1 MNDTDILHPIEK
13 AILGELR
20 SGRPLNF
27 DVLASTANLNIDQ
40 LRRGIERLKFKGYIH
55 VRESSK
61 IIISLGPNGLD
72 SIVKG
77 LPERR
82 LINALK
88 DGYKDL
94 NSIKK
99 AGLLDGRDLEAA
111 VNKAKIQNRWIE
123 QSTREAGDRIFI
135 LNESA
140 EQSSQE
146 EMLIERIGNH
156 QGIQVSDL
164 SAEEVNALNL
174 LRKRPNFVNEI
185 NHKDIQLEVT
195 PSGLQMLDRAD
206 LSAKLPSKLTDIP
219 IDVISPVSSV
229 YPGRTHPLTDLIEE
243 IKEIFVS
250 LGFTEIE
257 GETIQPAF
265 WNFDALFIPQ
275 DHPAREM
282 QDTFYLKDMKRIDMA
297 RSRQIQEVSQTHS
310 KWWNYDW
317 DLAMSERLVLRT
329 HTTPVTLRFL
339 ADNGIENARIFSVGK
354 VFRNEKMSYK
364 HLVEFSQVEG
374 VVTGS
379 NVSLT
384 DLMGLQTE
392 FYKKLG
398 IKRVK
403 FWPTYF
409 PYTEPSLQSMIFN
422 DNLDKWVELFGM
434 GIFRPQVTE
443 PLGIKNPVL
452 AWGGGIE
459 RIAML
464 RLGLSDVREI
474 YNNKLNWLRKIA
486 KCRL

>member
-13 AILGELR
+13 VILGELR
-20 SGRPLNF
+20 SGRPLSL
-27 DVLASTANLNIDQ
+27 DAMASTTGLKIDQ
-40 LRRGIERLKFKGYIH
+40 LRRGIERLKLKGCIH
-55 VRESSK
+55 VREFSK
-61 IIISLGPNGLD
+61 TIISLGSNGLEAID
-72 SIVKG
+72 KG
-77 LPERR
+77 MPERR

-88 DGYKDL
+88 AGYKDL
-94 NSIKK
+94 KSIKK
-99 AGLLDGRDLEAA
+99 SGLLDGRDLEAA
-111 VNKAKIQNRWIE
+111 VNKAKIQNRWIK
-123 QSTREAGDRIFI
+123 QSTAEAGDRIFI

-140 EQSSQE
+140 DQTSQE
-146 EMLIERIGNH
+146 EKLIERISK
-156 QGIQVSDL
+156 QSIQISDL
-164 SAEEVNALNL
+164 SQEELNALNL

-195 PSGLQMLDRAD
+195 PLGLQVYDRTD
-206 LSAKLPSKLTDIP
+206 LLPKLSSKLNDIP
-219 IDVISPVSSV
+219 IDVISRVSSA

-282 QDTFYLKDMKRIDMA
+282 QDTFYLKDMKRIDTA
-297 RSRQIQEVSQTHS
+297 RSQQIQGVSQTHN
-310 KWWNYDW
+310 KWWNYTW
-317 DLAMSERLVLRT
+317 DLAKSERLVLRT
-329 HTTPVTLRFL
+329 HTTPVTLRYL
-339 ADNGIENARIFSVGK
+339 ADNGTENARIFSIGK

-409 PYTEPSLQSMIFN
+409 PYTEPSLQTMIFN
-422 DNLDKWVELFGM
+422 DNLDRWVELFGM

-443 PLGIKNPVL
+443 PLGIINPVL

-464 RLGLSDVREI
+464 RFGLSDVREI
-474 YNNKLNWLRKIA
+474 YNNKLDWLRKIA
-486 KCRL
+486 KCPL

>member
-13 AILGELR
+13 VILGELR
-20 SGRPLNF
+20 SGRPLSL
-27 DVLASTANLNIDQ
+27 DALASTTGLKIDQ
-40 LRRGIERLKFKGYIH
+40 LRRGIERLKLKGCIH
-55 VRESSK
+55 VREFSK
-61 IIISLGPNGLD
+61 TIISLGSNGLEAID
-72 SIVKG
+72 KG
-77 LPERR
+77 MPERR

-88 DGYKDL
+88 AGYKDL
-94 NSIKK
+94 KSIKK
-99 AGLLDGRDLEAA
+99 SGLLDGRDLEAA
-111 VNKAKIQNRWIE
+111 VNKAKIQNRWIK
-123 QSTREAGDRIFI
+123 QSTAEAGDRIFI

-140 EQSSQE
+140 DQTSQE
-146 EMLIERIGNH
+146 EKLIERISK
-156 QGIQVSDL
+156 QSIQISDL
-164 SAEEVNALNL
+164 SQEELNALNL

-195 PSGLQMLDRAD
+195 PLGLQVYDRTD
-206 LSAKLPSKLTDIP
+206 LLPKLSSKLNDIP
-219 IDVISPVSSV
+219 IDVISRVSSA

-282 QDTFYLKDMKRIDMA
+282 QDTFYLKDMKRIDTA
-297 RSRQIQEVSQTHS
+297 RSQQIQGVSQTHN
-310 KWWNYDW
+310 KWWNYTW
-317 DLAMSERLVLRT
+317 DLAKSERLVLRT
-329 HTTPVTLRFL
+329 HTTPVTLRYL
-339 ADNGIENARIFSVGK
+339 ADNGTENARIFSIGK

-422 DNLDKWVELFGM
+422 DNLDRWVELFGM

-443 PLGIKNPVL
+443 PLGIINPVL

-464 RLGLSDVREI
+464 RFGLSDVREI
-474 YNNKLNWLRKIA
+474 YNNKLDWLRKIA
-486 KCRL
+486 KCPL

>member
-13 AILGELR
+13 VILGELR
-20 SGRPLNF
+20 SGRPLSL
-27 DVLASTANLNIDQ
+27 DVMASKTGLNIDQ
-40 LRRGIERLKFKGYIH
+40 LRRGIERLKFKGCIH
-55 VRESSK
+55 VRELSK
-61 IIISLGPNGLD
+61 TIISLGSNGLEA
-72 SIVKG
+72 INKG
-77 LPERR
+77 MPERR

-88 DGYKDL
+88 AGYKDL
-94 NSIKK
+94 KSIKK
-99 AGLLDGRDLEAA
+99 SGLLDGRDLEAA
-111 VNKAKIQNRWIE
+111 VNKAKIQNRWIK
-123 QSTREAGDRIFI
+123 QSTAEAGDRIFI

-140 EQSSQE
+140 DQTSQE
-146 EMLIERIGNH
+146 EKLIERISK
-156 QGIQVSDL
+156 QSIQISDL
-164 SAEEVNALNL
+164 SQEELNALNL
-174 LRKRPNFVNEI
+174 LRKRPNFVNEV

-195 PSGLQMLDRAD
+195 PLGLQVYDRTD
-206 LSAKLPSKLTDIP
+206 LLPKLSSKLRDIP
-219 IDVISPVSSV
+219 IDVISRVSSA

-282 QDTFYLKDMKRIDMA
+282 QDTFYLKDMKRIDTA
-297 RSRQIQEVSQTHS
+297 RSQQIQGVSQTHN
-310 KWWNYDW
+310 KWWNYTW
-317 DLAMSERLVLRT
+317 DLAKSERLVLRT
-329 HTTPVTLRFL
+329 HTTPVTLRYL
-339 ADNGIENARIFSVGK
+339 ADNGTENARIFSIGK

-422 DNLDKWVELFGM
+422 DNLDRWVELFGM

-443 PLGIKNPVL
+443 PLGIMNPVL

-464 RLGLSDVREI
+464 RFGLSDVREI
-474 YNNKLNWLRKIA
+474 YNNKLDWLRKIA
-486 KCRL
+486 KCQL

>member
-13 AILGELR
+13 VILGELR
-20 SGRPLNF
+20 SGRPLSL
-27 DVLASTANLNIDQ
+27 DVMASTTGLNIDQ
-40 LRRGIERLKFKGYIH
+40 LRRGIERLKFKGCIH
-55 VRESSK
+55 VRELSK
-61 IIISLGPNGLD
+61 TIISLGSNGLEA
-72 SIVKG
+72 INKG
-77 LPERR
+77 MPERR

-88 DGYKDL
+88 AGYKDL
-94 NSIKK
+94 KSIKK
-99 AGLLDGRDLEAA
+99 SGLLDGRDLEAA
-111 VNKAKIQNRWIE
+111 VNKAKIQNRWIK
-123 QSTREAGDRIFI
+123 QSTAEAGDRIFI

-140 EQSSQE
+140 DQTSQE
-146 EMLIERIGNH
+146 EKLIERISK
-156 QGIQVSDL
+156 QSIQISDL
-164 SAEEVNALNL
+164 SQEELNALNL

-195 PSGLQMLDRAD
+195 PLGLQVYDRTD
-206 LSAKLPSKLTDIP
+206 LLPKLSSKLNDIP
-219 IDVISPVSSV
+219 IDVISRVSSV

-282 QDTFYLKDMKRIDMA
+282 QDTFYLKDMKRIDTA
-297 RSRQIQEVSQTHS
+297 RSQQIQGVSQTHN
-310 KWWNYDW
+310 KWWNYTW
-317 DLAMSERLVLRT
+317 DLAKSERLVLRT
-329 HTTPVTLRFL
+329 HTTPVTLRYL
-339 ADNGIENARIFSVGK
+339 ADNGTENARIFSIGK

-422 DNLDKWVELFGM
+422 DNLDRWVELFGM

-443 PLGIKNPVL
+443 PLGIINPVL

-464 RLGLSDVREI
+464 RFGLSDVREI
-474 YNNKLNWLRKIA
+474 YNNKLDWLRKIA
-486 KCRL
+486 KCQL

>member
-13 AILGELR
+13 VILGELR
-20 SGRPLNF
+20 SGRPLSL
-27 DVLASTANLNIDQ
+27 DAMASTTGLKIDQ
-40 LRRGIERLKFKGYIH
+40 LRRGIERLKLKGCIH
-55 VRESSK
+55 VREFSK
-61 IIISLGPNGLD
+61 TIISLGSNGLEAID
-72 SIVKG
+72 KG
-77 LPERR
+77 MPERR

-88 DGYKDL
+88 AGYKDL
-94 NSIKK
+94 KSIKK
-99 AGLLDGRDLEAA
+99 SGLLDGRDLEAA
-111 VNKAKIQNRWIE
+111 VNKAKIQNRWIK
-123 QSTREAGDRIFI
+123 QSTAEAGDRIFI

-140 EQSSQE
+140 DQTSQE
-146 EMLIERIGNH
+146 EKLIERISK
-156 QGIQVSDL
+156 QSIQISDL
-164 SAEEVNALNL
+164 SQEELNALNL

-195 PSGLQMLDRAD
+195 PLGLQVYDRTD
-206 LSAKLPSKLTDIP
+206 LLPKLSSKLNDIP
-219 IDVISPVSSV
+219 IDVISRVSSA

-282 QDTFYLKDMKRIDMA
+282 QDTFYLKDMKRIDTA
-297 RSRQIQEVSQTHS
+297 RSQQIQGVSQTHN
-310 KWWNYDW
+310 KWWNYTW
-317 DLAMSERLVLRT
+317 DLAKSERLVLRT
-329 HTTPVTLRFL
+329 HTTPVTLRYL
-339 ADNGIENARIFSVGK
+339 ADNGTENARIFSIGK

-422 DNLDKWVELFGM
+422 DNLDRWVELFGM

-443 PLGIKNPVL
+443 PLGIINPVL

-464 RLGLSDVREI
+464 RFGLNDVREI
-474 YNNKLNWLRKIA
+474 YNNKLDWLRKIA
-486 KCRL
+486 KCPL

>member
-13 AILGELR
+13 VILGELR
-20 SGRPLNF
+20 SGRPLSL
-27 DVLASTANLNIDQ
+27 DVMASTTGLNIDQ
-40 LRRGIERLKFKGYIH
+40 LRRGIERLKFKGCIN
-55 VRESSK
+55 VREFSK
-61 IIISLGPNGLD
+61 TIISLGSNGLEA
-72 SIVKG
+72 INKG
-77 LPERR
+77 MPERR

-88 DGYKDL
+88 AGYKDL
-94 NSIKK
+94 KSIKK
-99 AGLLDGRDLEAA
+99 SGLLDGRDLEAA
-111 VNKAKIQNRWIE
+111 VNKAKIQNRWIK
-123 QSTREAGDRIFI
+123 QSTAEAGDRIFI

-140 EQSSQE
+140 DQTSQE
-146 EMLIERIGNH
+146 EKLIERISK
-156 QGIQVSDL
+156 QSIQISDL
-164 SAEEVNALNL
+164 SQEELNALNL

-195 PSGLQMLDRAD
+195 PLGLQVYDRTD
-206 LSAKLPSKLTDIP
+206 LLPKLSSKLNDIP
-219 IDVISPVSSV
+219 IDVISRVSSV

-282 QDTFYLKDMKRIDMA
+282 QDTFYLKDMKRIDTA
-297 RSRQIQEVSQTHS
+297 RSQQIQGVSQTHN
-310 KWWNYDW
+310 KWWNYTW
-317 DLAMSERLVLRT
+317 DLAKSERLVLRT
-329 HTTPVTLRFL
+329 HTTPVTLRYL
-339 ADNGIENARIFSVGK
+339 ADNGTENARIFSIGK

-422 DNLDKWVELFGM
+422 DNLDRWVELFGM

-443 PLGIKNPVL
+443 PLGIINPVL

-464 RLGLSDVREI
+464 RFGLSDVREI
-474 YNNKLNWLRKIA
+474 YNNKLDWLRKIA
-486 KCRL
+486 KCQL

>member
-13 AILGELR
+13 VILGELR
-20 SGRPLNF
+20 SGRPLSL
-27 DVLASTANLNIDQ
+27 DVMVSTTGLNIDQ
-40 LRRGIERLKFKGYIH
+40 LRRGIERLKFKGFIH
-55 VRESSK
+55 VREFSK
-61 IIISLGPNGLD
+61 TIISLGSNGLEAID
-72 SIVKG
+72 KG
-77 LPERR
+77 MPERR

-88 DGYKDL
+88 AGYKDL
-94 NSIKK
+94 KSIKK
-99 AGLLDGRDLEAA
+99 SGLLDGRDLEAA
-111 VNKAKIQNRWIE
+111 VNKAKIQNRWIK
-123 QSTREAGDRIFI
+123 QSTAEAGDRIFI

-140 EQSSQE
+140 DQASQE
-146 EMLIERIGNH
+146 EKLIERISK
-156 QGIQVSDL
+156 QSIQISDL
-164 SAEEVNALNL
+164 SQEELSALNL

-195 PSGLQMLDRAD
+195 PSGLQVYDRTD
-206 LSAKLPSKLTDIP
+206 LLPKLSSKLNDIP
-219 IDVISPVSSV
+219 IDVISRVSSV

-282 QDTFYLKDMKRIDMA
+282 QDTFYLKDMKRIDTA
-297 RSRQIQEVSQTHS
+297 RSQQIQGVSQTHN
-310 KWWNYDW
+310 KWWNYTW
-317 DLAMSERLVLRT
+317 DLAKSERLVLRT
-329 HTTPVTLRFL
+329 HTTPVTLRYL
-339 ADNGIENARIFSVGK
+339 ADNGTENARIFSIGK

-422 DNLDKWVELFGM
+422 DNLDRWVELFGM
-434 GIFRPQVTE
+434 GIFRPQVTK
-443 PLGIKNPVL
+443 PLGIINSVL

-464 RLGLSDVREI
+464 RFGLSDVREI
-474 YNNKLNWLRKIA
+474 YNNKLDWLRKIA
-486 KCRL
+486 KCQL

>member
-13 AILGELR
+13 VILGELR
-20 SGRPLNF
+20 SGRPLSL
-27 DVLASTANLNIDQ
+27 DVMVSTTGLNIDQ
-40 LRRGIERLKFKGYIH
+40 LRRGIERLKFKGFIH
-55 VRESSK
+55 VREFSK
-61 IIISLGPNGLD
+61 TIISLGSNGLEAID
-72 SIVKG
+72 KG
-77 LPERR
+77 MPERR

-88 DGYKDL
+88 AGYKDL
-94 NSIKK
+94 KSIKK
-99 AGLLDGRDLEAA
+99 SGLLDGRDLEAA
-111 VNKAKIQNRWIE
+111 VNKAKIQNRWIK
-123 QSTREAGDRIFI
+123 QSTAEAGDRIFI

-140 EQSSQE
+140 DQTSQE
-146 EMLIERIGNH
+146 EKLIERISK
-156 QGIQVSDL
+156 QSIQISDL
-164 SAEEVNALNL
+164 SQEELNALNL

-195 PSGLQMLDRAD
+195 PLGLQVYDRTD
-206 LSAKLPSKLTDIP
+206 LLPKLSSKLNDIP
-219 IDVISPVSSV
+219 IDVISRVSSV

-282 QDTFYLKDMKRIDMA
+282 QDTFYLKDMKRIDTA
-297 RSRQIQEVSQTHS
+297 RSQQIQGVSQTHN
-310 KWWNYDW
+310 KWWNYTW
-317 DLAMSERLVLRT
+317 DLAKSERLVLRT
-329 HTTPVTLRFL
+329 HTTPVTLRYL
-339 ADNGIENARIFSVGK
+339 ADNGTENARIFSIGK

-422 DNLDKWVELFGM
+422 DNLDRWVELFGM
-434 GIFRPQVTE
+434 GIFRPQVTK
-443 PLGIKNPVL
+443 PLGIINPVL

-464 RLGLSDVREI
+464 RFGLSDVREI
-474 YNNKLNWLRKIA
+474 YNNKLDWLRKIA
-486 KCRL
+486 KCQL

>member
-13 AILGELR
+13 VILGELR
-20 SGRPLNF
+20 SGRPLSL
-27 DVLASTANLNIDQ
+27 DALASTTGLKIDQ
-40 LRRGIERLKFKGYIH
+40 LRRGIERLKLKGCIH
-55 VRESSK
+55 VREFSK
-61 IIISLGPNGLD
+61 TIISLGSNGLEAID
-72 SIVKG
+72 KG
-77 LPERR
+77 MPERR

-88 DGYKDL
+88 AGYKDL
-94 NSIKK
+94 KSIKK
-99 AGLLDGRDLEAA
+99 SGLLDGRDLEAA
-111 VNKAKIQNRWIE
+111 VNKAKIQNRWIK
-123 QSTREAGDRIFI
+123 QSTAEAGDRIFI

-140 EQSSQE
+140 DQTSQE
-146 EMLIERIGNH
+146 EKLIERISK
-156 QGIQVSDL
+156 QSIQISDL
-164 SAEEVNALNL
+164 SQEELNALNL

-195 PSGLQMLDRAD
+195 PLGLQVYDRTD
-206 LSAKLPSKLTDIP
+206 LLPKLSSKLNDIP
-219 IDVISPVSSV
+219 IDVISRVSSA

-257 GETIQPAF
+257 GETIQSAF

-282 QDTFYLKDMKRIDMA
+282 QDTFYLKDMKRIDTA
-297 RSRQIQEVSQTHS
+297 RSQQIQGVSQTHN
-310 KWWNYDW
+310 KWWNYTW
-317 DLAMSERLVLRT
+317 DLAKSERLVLRT
-329 HTTPVTLRFL
+329 HTTPVTLRYL
-339 ADNGIENARIFSVGK
+339 ADNGTENARIFSIGK

-422 DNLDKWVELFGM
+422 DNLDRWVELFGM

-443 PLGIKNPVL
+443 PLGIINPVL

-464 RLGLSDVREI
+464 RFGLNDVREI
-474 YNNKLNWLRKIA
+474 YNNKLDWLRKIA
-486 KCRL
+486 KCPL

>member
-13 AILGELR
+13 VILVELR
-20 SGRPLNF
+20 SGRPLSL
-27 DVLASTANLNIDQ
+27 DAMASTTGLKIDQ
-40 LRRGIERLKFKGYIH
+40 LRRGIERLKLKGCIH
-55 VRESSK
+55 VREFSK
-61 IIISLGPNGLD
+61 TIISLGSNGLEAID
-72 SIVKG
+72 KG
-77 LPERR
+77 MPERR

-88 DGYKDL
+88 AGYKDL
-94 NSIKK
+94 KSIKK
-99 AGLLDGRDLEAA
+99 SGLLDGRDLEAA
-111 VNKAKIQNRWIE
+111 VNKAKIQNRWIK
-123 QSTREAGDRIFI
+123 QSTAEAGDRIFI

-140 EQSSQE
+140 DQTSQE
-146 EMLIERIGNH
+146 EKLIERISK
-156 QGIQVSDL
+156 QSIQISDL
-164 SAEEVNALNL
+164 SQEELNALNL

-195 PSGLQMLDRAD
+195 PLGLQVYDRTD
-206 LSAKLPSKLTDIP
+206 LLPKLSSKLNDIP
-219 IDVISPVSSV
+219 IDVISRVSSA

-257 GETIQPAF
+257 GETIQSAF

-282 QDTFYLKDMKRIDMA
+282 QDTFYLKDMKRIDTA
-297 RSRQIQEVSQTHS
+297 RSQQIQGVSQTHN
-310 KWWNYDW
+310 KWWNYTW
-317 DLAMSERLVLRT
+317 DLAKSERLVLRT
-329 HTTPVTLRFL
+329 HTTPVTLRYL
-339 ADNGIENARIFSVGK
+339 ADNGTENARIFSIGK

-422 DNLDKWVELFGM
+422 DNLDRWVELFGM

-443 PLGIKNPVL
+443 PLGIINPVL

-464 RLGLSDVREI
+464 RFGLSDVRDI
-474 YNNKLNWLRKIA
+474 YNNKLDWLRKIA
-486 KCRL
+486 KCPL

>member
-13 AILGELR
+13 VILGELR
-20 SGRPLNF
+20 SGRPLSL
-27 DVLASTANLNIDQ
+27 DVMASKTGLNIDQ
-40 LRRGIERLKFKGYIH
+40 LRRGIERLKFKGCIH
-55 VRESSK
+55 VRELSK
-61 IIISLGPNGLD
+61 TIISLGSNGLEA
-72 SIVKG
+72 INKG
-77 LPERR
+77 MPERR

-88 DGYKDL
+88 AGYKDL
-94 NSIKK
+94 KSIKK
-99 AGLLDGRDLEAA
+99 SGLLDGRDLEAA
-111 VNKAKIQNRWIE
+111 VNKAKIQNGWIK
-123 QSTREAGDRIFI
+123 QSTAEAGDRIFI

-140 EQSSQE
+140 DQTSQE
-146 EMLIERIGNH
+146 EKLIERISK
-156 QGIQVSDL
+156 QSIQISDL
-164 SAEEVNALNL
+164 SQEELNALNL
-174 LRKRPNFVNEI
+174 LRKRPNFVNEV

-195 PSGLQMLDRAD
+195 PLGLQVYDRTD
-206 LSAKLPSKLTDIP
+206 LLPKLSSKLNDIP
-219 IDVISPVSSV
+219 IDVISRVSSV

-282 QDTFYLKDMKRIDMA
+282 QDTFYLKDMKRIDTA
-297 RSRQIQEVSQTHS
+297 RSQQIQGVSQTHN
-310 KWWNYDW
+310 KWWNYTW
-317 DLAMSERLVLRT
+317 DLAKSERLVLRT
-329 HTTPVTLRFL
+329 HTTPVTLRYL
-339 ADNGIENARIFSVGK
+339 ADNGTENARIFSIGK

-422 DNLDKWVELFGM
+422 DNLDRWVELFGM

-443 PLGIKNPVL
+443 PLGIINPVL

-464 RLGLSDVREI
+464 RFGLSDVREI
-474 YNNKLNWLRKIA
+474 YNNKLDWLRKIA
-486 KCRL
+486 KCQL

>member
-13 AILGELR
+13 VILGELR
-20 SGRPLNF
+20 SGRPLSL
-27 DVLASTANLNIDQ
+27 DVMASKTGLNIDQ
-40 LRRGIERLKFKGYIH
+40 LRRGIERLKFKGCIH
-55 VRESSK
+55 VRELSK
-61 IIISLGPNGLD
+61 TIISLGSNGLEA
-72 SIVKG
+72 INKG
-77 LPERR
+77 MPERR

-88 DGYKDL
+88 AGYKDL
-94 NSIKK
+94 KSIKK
-99 AGLLDGRDLEAA
+99 SGLLDGRDLEAA
-111 VNKAKIQNRWIE
+111 VNKAKIQNRWIK
-123 QSTREAGDRIFI
+123 QSTAEAGDRIFI

-140 EQSSQE
+140 DQTSQE
-146 EMLIERIGNH
+146 EKLIERISK
-156 QGIQVSDL
+156 QSIQISDL
-164 SAEEVNALNL
+164 SQEELNALNL
-174 LRKRPNFVNEI
+174 LRKRPNFVNEV

-195 PSGLQMLDRAD
+195 PLGLQVYDRTD
-206 LSAKLPSKLTDIP
+206 LLPKLSSKLNDIP
-219 IDVISPVSSV
+219 IDVISRVSSV

-282 QDTFYLKDMKRIDMA
+282 QDTFYLKDMKRIDTA
-297 RSRQIQEVSQTHS
+297 RSQQIQGVSQTHN
-310 KWWNYDW
+310 KWWNYTW
-317 DLAMSERLVLRT
+317 DLAKSERLVLRT
-329 HTTPVTLRFL
+329 HTTPVTLRYL
-339 ADNGIENARIFSVGK
+339 ADNGTENARIFSIGK

-422 DNLDKWVELFGM
+422 DNLDRWVELFGM

-443 PLGIKNPVL
+443 PLGIINPVL

-464 RLGLSDVREI
+464 RFGLSDVREI
-474 YNNKLNWLRKIA
+474 YNNKLDWLRKIA
-486 KCRL
+486 KCQL

>member
-13 AILGELR
+13 VILGELR
-20 SGRPLNF
+20 SGRPLSL
-27 DVLASTANLNIDQ
+27 DVMASKTGLNIDQ
-40 LRRGIERLKFKGYIH
+40 LRRGIERLKFKGCIH
-55 VRESSK
+55 VRELSK
-61 IIISLGPNGLD
+61 TIISLGSNGLEA
-72 SIVKG
+72 INKG
-77 LPERR
+77 MPERR

-88 DGYKDL
+88 AGYKDL
-94 NSIKK
+94 KSIKK
-99 AGLLDGRDLEAA
+99 SGLLDGRDLEAA
-111 VNKAKIQNRWIE
+111 VNKAKIQNRWIK
-123 QSTREAGDRIFI
+123 QSTAEAGDRIFI

-140 EQSSQE
+140 DQTSQE
-146 EMLIERIGNH
+146 EKLIERISK
-156 QGIQVSDL
+156 QSIQISDL
-164 SAEEVNALNL
+164 SQEELNALNL
-174 LRKRPNFVNEI
+174 LRKRPNFVNEV

-195 PSGLQMLDRAD
+195 PLGLQVYDRTD
-206 LSAKLPSKLTDIP
+206 LLPKLSSKLNDIP
-219 IDVISPVSSV
+219 IDVISRVSSV

-282 QDTFYLKDMKRIDMA
+282 QDTFYLKDMKRIDTA
-297 RSRQIQEVSQTHS
+297 RSQQIQGVSQTHN
-310 KWWNYDW
+310 KWWNYTW
-317 DLAMSERLVLRT
+317 DLAKSERLVLRT
-329 HTTPVTLRFL
+329 HTTPVTLRYL
-339 ADNGIENARIFSVGK
+339 ADNGTENARIFSIGK

-422 DNLDKWVELFGM
+422 DNLDRWVELFGM

-443 PLGIKNPVL
+443 PLGIINPVL

-464 RLGLSDVREI
+464 RFGLSDVREI
-474 YNNKLNWLRKIA
+474 YNNKLEWLRKIA
-486 KCRL
+486 KCPL

>member
-13 AILGELR
+13 VILGELR
-20 SGRPLNF
+20 SGRPLSL
-27 DVLASTANLNIDQ
+27 DVMASTTGLNIDQ
-40 LRRGIERLKFKGYIH
+40 LRRGIERLKFKGCIH
-55 VRESSK
+55 VREFSK
-61 IIISLGPNGLD
+61 TIILLGSNGLEA
-72 SIVKG
+72 IKKG
-77 LPERR
+77 MPERR

-88 DGYKDL
+88 AGYKDL
-94 NSIKK
+94 KSIKK
-99 AGLLDGRDLEAA
+99 SGLLDGRDLEAA
-111 VNKAKIQNRWIE
+111 VNKAKIQNRWIK
-123 QSTREAGDRIFI
+123 QSTAEAGDRIFI

-140 EQSSQE
+140 DQTSQE
-146 EMLIERIGNH
+146 EKLIERISK
-156 QGIQVSDL
+156 QSIQISDL
-164 SAEEVNALNL
+164 SQEELNALNL

-195 PSGLQMLDRAD
+195 PLGLQVYDRMD
-206 LSAKLPSKLTDIP
+206 LLPKLSSKLNDIP
-219 IDVISPVSSV
+219 IDVISRVSSV

-282 QDTFYLKDMKRIDMA
+282 QDTFYLKDMKRIDTA
-297 RSRQIQEVSQTHS
+297 RSQQIQGVSQTHN
-310 KWWNYDW
+310 KWWNYTW
-317 DLAMSERLVLRT
+317 DLAKSERLVLRT
-329 HTTPVTLRFL
+329 HTTPVTLRYL
-339 ADNGIENARIFSVGK
+339 ADNGTENARIFSIGK

-422 DNLDKWVELFGM
+422 DNLDRWVELFGM

-443 PLGIKNPVL
+443 PLGIINPVL

-464 RLGLSDVREI
+464 RFGLSDVREI
-474 YNNKLNWLRKIA
+474 YNNKLDWLRKIA
-486 KCRL
+486 KCQL

>member
-1 MNDTDILHPIEK
+1 
-13 AILGELR
+13 
-20 SGRPLNF
+20 
-27 DVLASTANLNIDQ
+27 
-40 LRRGIERLKFKGYIH
+40 
-55 VRESSK
+55 
-61 IIISLGPNGLD
+61 
-72 SIVKG
+72 
-77 LPERR
+77 

-88 DGYKDL
+88 AGYKDL
-94 NSIKK
+94 KSIKK
-99 AGLLDGRDLEAA
+99 SGLLDGRDLEAA
-111 VNKAKIQNRWIE
+111 VNKAKIQNRWIK
-123 QSTREAGDRIFI
+123 QSTAEAGDRIFI

-140 EQSSQE
+140 DQASQE
-146 EMLIERIGNH
+146 EKLIERISK
-156 QGIQVSDL
+156 QSIQISDL
-164 SAEEVNALNL
+164 SQEELNALNL

-195 PSGLQMLDRAD
+195 PLGLQVYDRTD
-206 LSAKLPSKLTDIP
+206 LLPKLSSKLNDIP
-219 IDVISPVSSV
+219 IDVISRVSSV

-282 QDTFYLKDMKRIDMA
+282 QDTFYLKDMKRIDTA
-297 RSRQIQEVSQTHS
+297 RSQQIQGVSQTHN
-310 KWWNYDW
+310 KWWNYTW
-317 DLAMSERLVLRT
+317 DLAKSERLVLRT
-329 HTTPVTLRFL
+329 HTTPVTLRYL
-339 ADNGIENARIFSVGK
+339 ADNGTENARIFSIGK

-422 DNLDKWVELFGM
+422 DNLDRWVELFGM

-443 PLGIKNPVL
+443 PLGIINPVL

-464 RLGLSDVREI
+464 RFGLSDVREI
-474 YNNKLNWLRKIA
+474 YNNKLDWLRKIA
-486 KCRL
+486 KCQL

>member
-13 AILGELR
+13 VILGELR
-20 SGRPLNF
+20 SGRPLSL
-27 DVLASTANLNIDQ
+27 DVMASTTGLNIDQ
-40 LRRGIERLKFKGYIH
+40 LRRGIERLKFKGCIH
-55 VRESSK
+55 VRELSK
-61 IIISLGPNGLD
+61 TIISLGSNGLEAID
-72 SIVKG
+72 KG
-77 LPERR
+77 MPERR

-88 DGYKDL
+88 AGYKDL
-94 NSIKK
+94 KSIKK
-99 AGLLDGRDLEAA
+99 SGLLDGRDLEAA
-111 VNKAKIQNRWIE
+111 VNKAKIQNRWIK
-123 QSTREAGDRIFI
+123 QSTAEAGDRIFI

-140 EQSSQE
+140 DQTSQE
-146 EMLIERIGNH
+146 EKLIERISK
-156 QGIQVSDL
+156 QSIQISDL
-164 SAEEVNALNL
+164 SQEELNALNL

-195 PSGLQMLDRAD
+195 PLGLQVYDRTD
-206 LSAKLPSKLTDIP
+206 LLPKLSSKLNDIP
-219 IDVISPVSSV
+219 IDVISRVSSV

-282 QDTFYLKDMKRIDMA
+282 QDTFYLKDMKRIDTA
-297 RSRQIQEVSQTHS
+297 RSQQIQGVSQTHN
-310 KWWNYDW
+310 KWWNYTW
-317 DLAMSERLVLRT
+317 DLAKSERLVLRT
-329 HTTPVTLRFL
+329 HTTPVTLRYL
-339 ADNGIENARIFSVGK
+339 ADNGTENARIFSIGK

-422 DNLDKWVELFGM
+422 DNLDRWVELFGM

-443 PLGIKNPVL
+443 PLGIINPVL

-464 RLGLSDVREI
+464 RFGLSDVREI
-474 YNNKLNWLRKIA
+474 YNNKLDWLRKIA
-486 KCRL
+486 KCQL

>member
-13 AILGELR
+13 VILGELR
-20 SGRPLNF
+20 SGRPLSL
-27 DVLASTANLNIDQ
+27 DAMASTTGLKIDQ
-40 LRRGIERLKFKGYIH
+40 LRRGIERLKLKGCIH
-55 VRESSK
+55 VREFSK
-61 IIISLGPNGLD
+61 TIISLGSNGLEAID
-72 SIVKG
+72 KG
-77 LPERR
+77 MPERR

-88 DGYKDL
+88 AGYKDPK
-94 NSIKK
+94 SIKK
-99 AGLLDGRDLEAA
+99 SGLLDGRDLEAA
-111 VNKAKIQNRWIE
+111 VNKAKIQNRWIK
-123 QSTREAGDRIFI
+123 QSTAEAGDRIFI

-140 EQSSQE
+140 DQTSLE
-146 EMLIERIGNH
+146 EKLIERISK
-156 QGIQVSDL
+156 QSIQISDL
-164 SAEEVNALNL
+164 SQEELNALNL

-195 PSGLQMLDRAD
+195 PLGLQVYDRTD
-206 LSAKLPSKLTDIP
+206 LLPKLSSKLNDIP
-219 IDVISPVSSV
+219 IDVISRVSSA

-257 GETIQPAF
+257 GETIQSAF

-282 QDTFYLKDMKRIDMA
+282 QDTFYLKDMKRIDTA
-297 RSRQIQEVSQTHS
+297 RSQQIQGVSQTHN
-310 KWWNYDW
+310 KWWNYTW
-317 DLAMSERLVLRT
+317 DLAKSERLVLRT
-329 HTTPVTLRFL
+329 HTTPVTLRYL
-339 ADNGIENARIFSVGK
+339 ADNGTENARIFSIGK

-422 DNLDKWVELFGM
+422 DNLDRWVELFGM

-443 PLGIKNPVL
+443 PLGIINPVL

-464 RLGLSDVREI
+464 RFGLSDVREI
-474 YNNKLNWLRKIA
+474 YNNKLDWLRKIA
-486 KCRL
+486 KCPL